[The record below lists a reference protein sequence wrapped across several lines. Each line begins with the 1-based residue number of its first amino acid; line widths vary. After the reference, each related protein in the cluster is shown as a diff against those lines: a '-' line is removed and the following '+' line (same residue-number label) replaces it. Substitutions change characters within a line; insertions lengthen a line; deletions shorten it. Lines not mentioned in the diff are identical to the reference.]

1 MIDVDSE
8 RRWSTGPTE
17 KVPAIQE
24 ETKVHSGLE
33 IEECE
38 GAQVPLQP
46 AARSC
51 PRPLLSGY
59 PRRHRGAWG
68 RLYDSEAKVV
78 HAKDGRVPWWPSG

>member
-1 MIDVDSE
+1 ML
-8 RRWSTGPTE
+8 TGKGGGAQGPQR
-17 KVPAIQE
+17 KFQPYRKRQKSIQ
-24 ETKVHSGLE
+24 SLE

-59 PRRHRGAWG
+59 PRRHRGAGG

-78 HAKDGRVPWWPSG
+78 HAKEGRVPWWPSG